1 MLTKE
6 EKEKAR
12 IKEQYAQFMQKK
24 PVVKEVEPSPSGI
37 VSDMIGQNRDDMV
50 TSAAG
55 AASSSSSV
63 TFDNNTAAGG
73 GGSVSANGGLNK
85 TQGMTSGQA
94 LVSKDTAKAKELEG
108 LNDDIRTLLSSI
120 QGKSLGEKLALTAPA
135 VMNNNSNNQSRK

>member
-1 MLTKE
+1 
-6 EKEKAR
+6 
-12 IKEQYAQFMQKK
+12 MQKK
-24 PVVKEVEPSPSGI
+24 TVVREVEPSPSGV

-50 TSAAG
+50 ASAVAGG

-63 TFDNNTAAGG
+63 SFGSSVAGG
-73 GGSVSANGGLNK
+73 GGGGSDSISGGGGVPSGGGLSK

-94 LVSKDTAKAKELEG
+94 LASKDTAKAKELEG

-135 VMNNNSNNQSRK
+135 AMTNNNQQSKK